1 MRCVHDFHLGTQTV
15 HNMHQFEACLY
26 AVELLEFEGAVD
38 SQHLQTA
45 AIFVVV

>member
-1 MRCVHDFHLGTQTV
+1 MRCVRYFHLGMQTV
-15 HNMHQFEACLY
+15 HNEHRFEACFS

-38 SQHLQTA
+38 SQHLQTT